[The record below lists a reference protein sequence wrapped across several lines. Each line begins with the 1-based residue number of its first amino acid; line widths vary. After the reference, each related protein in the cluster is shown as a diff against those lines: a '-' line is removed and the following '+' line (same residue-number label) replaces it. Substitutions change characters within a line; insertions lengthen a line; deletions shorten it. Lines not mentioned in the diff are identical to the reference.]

1 MVVRMGWG
9 VEGWGVEHSWGLRG
23 RLLLVSVYSEWSFIF
38 GMMRGA
44 VLQISGASV
53 WILCC

>member
-1 MVVRMGWG
+1 MVRMGWG

-23 RLLLVSVYSEWSFIF
+23 RLLIVSVYSEWYFIF
-38 GMMRGA
+38 GKMRGA